1 MNVASLTGVK
11 KELAEGLS
19 RLFSSQLEY
28 AEIERQRK
36 LLKDAEI
43 KALQAQ
49 VHPHFFFNSLNTISS
64 LIRTDANEARSLL
77 LKLSTFLEVIYK
89 ELVNCSFH

>member
-1 MNVASLTGVK
+1 MK

-19 RLFSSQLEY
+19 RLFSSQLEF
-28 AEIERQRK
+28 AEIEQQRK

-64 LIRTDANEARSLL
+64 LIRTDADEARALL
-77 LKLSTFLEVIYK
+77 IKLSKFLEAICRAHGK
-89 ELVNCSFH
+89 CLFH